1 MEQIF
6 FVKKNDLSEVN
17 RWLQKGGRV
26 KLIQAIGESIHNG
39 GDEYPVTKTGEIY
52 AYIVVEFD

>member
-6 FVKKNDLSEVN
+6 FVRNGDLSEVN
-17 RWLQKGGRV
+17 KWLQKGGRV
-26 KLIQAIGESIHNG
+26 KFIQALGEPFHNG
-39 GDEYPVTKTGEIY
+39 GDTSPYPRTGEIY